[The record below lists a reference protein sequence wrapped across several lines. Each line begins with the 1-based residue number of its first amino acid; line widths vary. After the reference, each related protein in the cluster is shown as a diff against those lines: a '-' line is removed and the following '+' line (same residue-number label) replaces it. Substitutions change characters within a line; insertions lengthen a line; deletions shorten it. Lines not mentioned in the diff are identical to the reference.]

1 MRNYIYQICI
11 LKCIIPDFPINDE
24 LTQCENPKKIRFR
37 CTRHNNISYMLEYI
51 NNININVLKWK
62 SYISYRHNG

>member
-24 LTQCENPKKIRFR
+24 VTQCENPKKIRFR

-51 NNININVLKWK
+51 NNINIYKCFK
-62 SYISYRHNG
+62 MEIIYFIST